1 MNPSPFYPRTLETM
15 ERRIRSTPLTPALT
29 RQISRT
35 SHFFKRS
42 NEISCIFEISLKEKT
57 RILTKSNDLNGENLD
72 RAT

>member
-1 MNPSPFYPRTLETM
+1 MNPSPFYPRTLETWNV
-15 ERRIRSTPLTPALT
+15 EFVHPLTPALT

>member
-15 ERRIRSTPLTPALT
+15 ERRIRSSVNPALT

>member
-15 ERRIRSTPLTPALT
+15 KRRIRSSVNLGVNPSNLSNL
-29 RQISRT
+29 S
-35 SHFFKRS
+35 FFQTLY
-42 NEISCIFEISLKEKT
+42 EISCIFEISLKEKT